1 MSRSTLVAVL
11 CWAMT
16 SVCLGDEATDAAL
29 AEDAGQIDGAGEAQD
44 VDAGQD
50 ASDRQ
55 GVVLELDKSASADA
69 VGAES
74 GGGFQQRALS
84 DSDVELIIGGQ
95 GKDGIAKRSR
105 LKKEE

>member
-1 MSRSTLVAVL
+1 MSRSMLVAVM

-29 AEDAGQIDGAGEAQD
+29 AEDAGQIDGVGEEQGVGAD
-44 VDAGQD
+44 PDTSA
-50 ASDRQ
+50 RQ
-55 GVVLELDKSASADA
+55 GVVLELDKSASAKA
-69 VGAES
+69 AGEETA
-74 GGGFQQRALS
+74 GGFQQRALS

-105 LKKEE
+105 LKKED